1 MTAMN
6 PNQTRGHGLRGDEMS
21 FIEEARRI
29 QSKALGGEAC
39 VIRLDQIVFFSTES
53 GDAWMLDPEDGYAVC
68 LARDFEPRRIPIQE
82 TPAKLAIEWNA
93 DYTIE
98 GGAFT
103 VVERHGSAR
112 TIMGYPTGE
121 IQRLARESP
130 ASPRESFDA
139 DQARER
145 LKYGRND
152 PCPCGSGKKYK
163 KCCLARDEALV
174 RRSADARQVWTDE
187 HAEPDPSLT
196 GDASGAAADDTELS
210 DSADSAANIETKLAP
225 EIQRK
230 ADALWD
236 ELEAWERPT
245 AEQMDAF
252 LTNLLALPPEATDWS
267 DLFHRFAHHNHPDLP
282 GVFRRIAAAL
292 PHTKETGMAFFY
304 WAAAEEFVRRQ
315 HHQLLPEVAAGWR
328 KLDLE
333 SYDADGL
340 SHLEDYLLA
349 EGFETETLELAE
361 HFLPI
366 LCADDNLMP
375 YVVPDVCGLIFE
387 LRVGRRLRAELN
399 GTPAPDLLA
408 EGLRRGIEE
417 EIHPDAVRNA
427 ADVIVGRS
435 PVPTWARPQFDLV
448 LGDISSDDEAWRQ
461 NLRLYGI
468 LMHVAREAWQV
479 EQRPPGCTLRGLSLL
494 LNSVYDWPDAGR
506 KKRKSP
512 SGNLLDY
519 LRPAGL
525 EQRLVQ
531 ACPEIIGAN
540 EPRARLLL
548 DAHGILLRFAAR
560 QQLISAADATESHKE
575 LARLQDELARLERT
589 TSPDP

>member
-1 MTAMN
+1 
-6 PNQTRGHGLRGDEMS
+6 MS
-21 FIEEARRI
+21 FIEEARQI
-29 QSKALGGEAC
+29 QTKALGGEAC

-82 TPAKLAIEWNA
+82 TLAKLAIEWNA
-93 DYTIE
+93 DFTIE

-121 IQRLARESP
+121 IQRLASEIS
-130 ASPRESFDA
+130 ATPRESFDA
-139 DQARER
+139 EQARER
-145 LKYGRND
+145 LKSSRND

-174 RRSADARQVWTDE
+174 RQSAVPRQTRTDE
-187 HAEPDPSLT
+187 RAEPASSVT
-196 GDASGAAADDTELS
+196 GDASGAAAEDTEVPDLW
-210 DSADSAANIETKLAP
+210 DSAVETETELPP
-225 EIQRK
+225 EVQRR

-236 ELEAWERPT
+236 EFEACERPT
-245 AEQMDAF
+245 AEQMDA
-252 LTNLLALPPEATDWS
+252 LLINLLALPPEATDWS
-267 DLFHRFAHHNHPDLP
+267 DLFHRFARHQHPDLP
-282 GVFRRIAAAL
+282 GVFRRIAAAV
-292 PHTKETGMAFFY
+292 PHTRETGMAFFY
-304 WAAAEEFVRRQ
+304 WAASEELVRGQ
-315 HHQLLPEVAAGWR
+315 HHRLLPEVAASWR
-328 KLDLE
+328 RLDLK

-349 EGFETETLELAE
+349 EGFEAETLELAE

-366 LCADDNLMP
+366 LRADDNLMP

-387 LRVGRRLRAELN
+387 LRVGRHLCTELN

-417 EIHPDAVRNA
+417 EIHPDTVRNA
-427 ADVIVGRS
+427 ADVIAGRS
-435 PVPTWARPQFDLV
+435 PVPMWARPQFDLV

-461 NLRLYGI
+461 NLRLYGV

-506 KKRKSP
+506 KRRKSP

-519 LRPAGL
+519 LWPAGL

-531 ACPEIIGAN
+531 ACPEIIGVN

-548 DAHGILLRFAAR
+548 DAHRILLRFAAR
-560 QQLISAADATESHKE
+560 HQLISAADAAESHKE
-575 LARLQDELARLERT
+575 LARLQHDLSRLERT

>member
-1 MTAMN
+1 
-6 PNQTRGHGLRGDEMS
+6 MS

-130 ASPRESFDA
+130 ASPRENFDA

-210 DSADSAANIETKLAP
+210 DSADSAANIETELAP

-349 EGFETETLELAE
+349 EGFEAETLELAE

-366 LCADDNLMP
+366 VRADGGLMP
-375 YVVPDVCGLIFE
+375 HVVPDLCALIFE
-387 LRVGRRLRAELN
+387 LRVGRHLRAEPSSAM
-399 GTPAPDLLA
+399 TPDLLA
-408 EGLRRGIEE
+408 QELRQGIQG
-417 EIHPDAVRNA
+417 EIHQDAARGA
-427 ADVIVGRS
+427 AEVIAGRS
-435 PVPTWARPQFDLV
+435 PVPMWARPRFNLV
-448 LGDISSDDEAWRQ
+448 SGDITSDDQAWQQ
-461 NLRLYGI
+461 NLRMYGV
-468 LMHVAREAWQV
+468 LMHVAREVWQV
-479 EQRPPGCTLRGLSLL
+479 EQYPLGCALRGLTLL
-494 LNSVYDWPDAGR
+494 LNSVYDWLDADRKGR
-506 KKRKSP
+506 KSASR
-512 SGNLLDY
+512 NLLDY

-525 EQRLVQ
+525 EQRLVR
-531 ACPEIIGAN
+531 ACPDLMGVN

-560 QQLISAADATESHKE
+560 HQLVSAADAAESHE
-575 LARLQDELARLERT
+575 ELVRLQHGLARLNCT
-589 TSPDP
+589 TSPDSWRRSGADRT